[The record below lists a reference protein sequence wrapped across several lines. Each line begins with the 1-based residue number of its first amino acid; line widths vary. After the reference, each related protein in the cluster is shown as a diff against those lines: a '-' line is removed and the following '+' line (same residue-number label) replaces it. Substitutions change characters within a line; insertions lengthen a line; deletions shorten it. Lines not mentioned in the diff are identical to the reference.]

1 MTINVTSPVTGA
13 AITGLTLP
21 TYTFVTDTPPV
32 VTAKQWACTTLG
44 GTQTGASAHTVSSP
58 FTFTFFRAPTLR
70 TLPGINSQG
79 VIKNIPVNT
88 YKALLRKGSVP
99 ALNQAPVVNSVEI
112 RFNVFA
118 GTDTQ
123 SPVEI
128 AAAVSA
134 LIGIL
139 TQQAQGIVDSLKSGT
154 I

>member
-1 MTINVTSPVTGA
+1 VTGT
-13 AITGLTLP
+13 AITGLTSP
-21 TYTFVTDTPPV
+21 TYTFVTDTAPA
-32 VTAKQWACTTLG
+32 VTAKQWACTALG

-70 TLPGINSQG
+70 TIPSVNANG

-88 YKALLRKGSVP
+88 YKALLRKGAVP

-112 RFNVFA
+112 KFNVHA
-118 GTDTQ
+118 GSDSQ

-128 AAAVSA
+128 SA
-134 LIGIL
+134 MMSCLVGLL
-139 TQQAQGIVDSLKSGT
+139 TQNAQGISDTLKTGT